1 MDSRDNAQHEASADS
16 IPPHL
21 AIGLER
27 KATDDLIAWIVEDAQ
42 KQATQYLYETQ
53 VACDGE

>member
-1 MDSRDNAQHEASADS
+1 MDSRDDGKHDASADPAAPS
-16 IPPHL
+16 
-21 AIGLER
+21 AVGLER
-27 KATDDLIAWIVEDAQ
+27 QATDDLIAWIVEDAQ

>member
-1 MDSRDNAQHEASADS
+1 MDSRDDGKHDASADPAARS
-16 IPPHL
+16 
-21 AIGLER
+21 AVGLER
-27 KATDDLIAWIVEDAQ
+27 QATDDLIAWIVEDAQ